1 MNFALLRCCVTSIFL
16 KQYESATNAVLGALG
31 IGLVD
36 IKEFNCCGYP
46 LKNFDLKAYALASA
60 RNLALAEKRQLNI
73 LTLCNCCYG
82 TVKHVEH
89 LMKTDSS
96 LNKEIN
102 TTLEKEQL
110 TYRGGVEAKHLF
122 QILYHDIGLE
132 TIRKKL
138 VKTYENLKVAVHYG
152 CHLLR
157 PNNVVQFDNPFAP
170 SIFDQLVEMTGAKS
184 VPWTAKLE
192 CCGSPLWGVNDD
204 LSLDLT
210 QTKLVNAQK
219 AGADYLCVICPY
231 CQIQFDRVQRI
242 MHSRRS
248 GASALPSLVYTQLL
262 GLCLGLDRRSLGLEI
277 NELPGTAVD
286 RYFAPETG
294 AREATAASA

>member
-1 MNFALLRCCVTSIFL
+1 MTSIFL

-46 LKNFDLKAYALASA
+46 LKNFDLKAYALSSA
-60 RNLALAEKRQLNI
+60 RNLALAEKLQLNI

-110 TYRGGVEAKHLF
+110 TYRGGVEPKHLF
-122 QILYHDIGLE
+122 QILYHDIGLD
-132 TIRKKL
+132 TIRQKL

-170 SIFDQLVEMTGAKS
+170 SIFDQLVEITGAKS

-210 QTKLVNAQK
+210 QTKLSNART

-231 CQIQFDRVQRI
+231 
-242 MHSRRS
+242 
-248 GASALPSLVYTQLL
+248 
-262 GLCLGLDRRSLGLEI
+262 
-277 NELPGTAVD
+277 
-286 RYFAPETG
+286 
-294 AREATAASA
+294 

>member
-1 MNFALLRCCVTSIFL
+1 MKFALLRCCVTSIFL
-16 KQYESATNAVLGALG
+16 KQYESATNAVLAALG

-36 IKEFNCCGYP
+36 VKEFNCCGYP
-46 LKNFDLKAYALASA
+46 LKNFDFTTYALSSA
-60 RNLALAEKRQLNI
+60 RNLALAEKHKLNI

-82 TVKHVEH
+82 TEKHVEH

-102 TTLEKEQL
+102 TILGKEHL
-110 TYRGGVEAKHLF
+110 TYRGEVEPKHF
-122 QILYHDIGLE
+122 FEILYHDIGLE
-132 TIRKKL
+132 TIKQKL

-157 PNNVVQFDNPFAP
+157 PNNIVQFDDPFTP
-170 SIFDQLVEMTGAKS
+170 SIFDQLVEITGAKS
-184 VPWTAKLE
+184 VPWETKLE
-192 CCGSPLWGVNDD
+192 CCGAPLWGVNDD

-210 QTKLVNAQK
+210 QNKLMDAQK

-242 MHSRRS
+242 MHSRRTP
-248 GASALPSLVYTQLL
+248 ASPLPSLVYTQLL
-262 GLCLGLDRRSLGLEI
+262 GLCLGLDRKSLGLDM
-277 NELPGTAVD
+277 NEYPGTEIE
-286 RYFAPETG
+286 RYLTGGTG
-294 AREATAASA
+294 APAARAASG

>member
-46 LKNFDLKAYALASA
+46 LKNFDLKAYALSSA

-110 TYRGGVEAKHLF
+110 TYRGGVEPKHLF
-122 QILYHDIGLE
+122 QILYHDIGLD
-132 TIRKKL
+132 TIRQKL

-170 SIFDQLVEMTGAKS
+170 SIFDQLVEITGAKS

-210 QTKLVNAQK
+210 QTKLSNART

-248 GASALPSLVYTQLL
+248 GASTLPSLVYTQLL
-262 GLCLGLDRRSLGLEI
+262 GLCLGLDRKSLGLEI

>member
-16 KQYESATNAVLGALG
+16 KQYEAATNAVLGALG

-46 LKNFDLKAYALASA
+46 LKNFDLKAYALSSA

-82 TVKHVEH
+82 TMKHVKH
-89 LMKTDSS
+89 LLKTDSS

-110 TYRGGVEAKHLF
+110 TYRGGVEPTHLF
-122 QILYHDIGLE
+122 NILYHDIGLD
-132 TIRKKL
+132 TIRQKL

-157 PNNVVQFDNPFAP
+157 PNEVVQFDNPFAP
-170 SIFDQLVEMTGAKS
+170 SIFDQLVEITGAKS
-184 VPWTAKLE
+184 VPWTTKLE

-210 QTKLVNAQK
+210 QHKLTDAQK

-242 MHSRRS
+242 MHARRT
-248 GASALPSLVYTQLL
+248 AAPTLPSLVYTQLL
-262 GLCLGLDRRSLGLEI
+262 GLCLGLDRKSLGLEM
-277 NELPGTAVD
+277 NEVPGSAIE
-286 RYFAPETG
+286 RYFAPAIG
-294 AREATAASA
+294 APPAKAASA